1 MGARPR
7 ALARRLTPMD
17 FTLSDEQRTI
27 QETLREFGER
37 EVKPYAAA
45 WDRDERFPAET
56 VRRLGELGFLGMS
69 LPEDVGGG
77 GADALSAALVVEG
90 VARYDASLGLTVAS
104 HTGLA
109 SGHLNA
115 YADDALRRRFLPRMA
130 RGEWLGAWCLTEPGS
145 GSDAAGL
152 RTRAV
157 RDGDSWV
164 LNGSKMFITQG
175 TVGQVYVVLAS
186 TAPDQ
191 GQRGIS
197 AFVVERG
204 TPGLGTGRKIEK
216 LGLRSSDTAEVVL
229 ENVRIPADHLIGQLN
244 QGFKQTLRILDGGRV
259 GIAAWCLG
267 IGRGALEEAIAYSK
281 ERTAFG
287 RPIAEL
293 QAIQFMLAD
302 MATRLDAARVLLY
315 RAAWLKDAGQPFRAA
330 ASMAKLTASEAA
342 MWATTKA
349 VQIFGGYGYMRDYPV
364 ERYMRDAKLGEIG
377 EGTSEVQ
384 RIVIARALLSG
395 GIAAL

>member
-1 MGARPR
+1 
-7 ALARRLTPMD
+7 MD

-175 TVGQVYVVLAS
+175 TVGHVYVVLAS

-267 IGRGALEEAIAYSK
+267 IGRGALEEAVAYSK

>member
-1 MGARPR
+1 
-7 ALARRLTPMD
+7 MD
-17 FTLSDEQRTI
+17 FTLSDEHRHI
-27 QETLREFGER
+27 QETIRDFGER
-37 EVKPYAAA
+37 EIKPHAAA
-45 WDRDERFPAET
+45 WDRDERFPHET
-56 VRRLGELGFLGMS
+56 VRRLGELGFLGVA
-69 LPEDVGGG
+69 LPEELGGG
-77 GADALSAALVVEG
+77 GADTVANLLVVEG
-90 VARYDASLGLTVAS
+90 VARYDAGLGLTVAS

-109 SGHLNA
+109 SGHINLFGSE
-115 YADDALRRRFLPRMA
+115 ALRRRYLPRMA

-157 RDGDSWV
+157 REGDSW
-164 LNGSKMFITQG
+164 LLSGSKMFITQG
-175 TVGQVYVVLAS
+175 SVGHVYVVLAAS
-186 TAPDQ
+186 APDL
-191 GQRGIS
+191 GKRGIS

-204 TPGLGTGRKIEK
+204 TPGLGTGRTIEK
-216 LGLRSSDTAEVVL
+216 LGLRSSDTAEVIL
-229 ENVRIPADHLIGQLN
+229 DNVRVPAENLIGEEGG
-244 QGFKQTLRILDGGRV
+244 GFKQALRLLDAGRV
-259 GIAAWCLG
+259 GIAAWALG
-267 IGRGALEEAIAYSK
+267 IGRGALEDALAYAQ

-302 MATRLDAARVLLY
+302 MATRLDAGRVLMY
-315 RAAWLKDAGQPFRAA
+315 RASWLRDAGRPFQAE
-330 ASMAKLTASEAA
+330 ASMAKLVASEAA

-384 RIVIARALLSG
+384 RMVIARALLRG
-395 GIAAL
+395 TIAGV

>member
-1 MGARPR
+1 
-7 ALARRLTPMD
+7 MD
-17 FTLSDEQRTI
+17 FTISEEHRRI
-27 QETLREFGER
+27 QETIRDFGER
-37 EVKPYAAA
+37 AVKPHAAA
-45 WDRDERFPAET
+45 WDRDEIFPHEAI
-56 VRRLGELGFLGMS
+56 RRLGELGFLGVS

-77 GADALSAALVVEG
+77 GADTLANVLVVEG

-109 SGHLNA
+109 SGHINA
-115 YADDALRRRFLPRMA
+115 YASEAVRQRFLPRMA

-145 GSDAAGL
+145 GSDAAAL

-157 RDGDSWV
+157 RDGDGWV

-175 TVGQVYVVLAS
+175 SVGDVYVVLAS
-186 TAPDQ
+186 TSPEL
-191 GQRGIS
+191 GRRGIS

-204 TPGLGTGRKIEK
+204 TPGLGNGRKIEK
-216 LGLRSSDTAEVVL
+216 LGLRASDTAEVIL
-229 ENVRIPADHLIGQLN
+229 ENVRVPAEHLIGEED
-244 QGFKQTLRILDGGRV
+244 QGFKQALHLLDVGRI

-267 IGRGALEEAIAYSK
+267 IGRGALEESLAYAQ
-281 ERTAFG
+281 ERSAFG

-302 MATRLDAARVLLY
+302 MATRLEAARVLLY
-315 RAAWLKDAGQPFRAA
+315 RAVHLKDSGRPCRAE
-330 ASMAKLTASEAA
+330 ASMAKLAASEAA

-349 VQIFGGYGYMRDYPV
+349 VQVFGGYGYMRDYPV

-384 RIVIARALLSG
+384 RMVIARALLG
-395 GIAAL
+395 GAIAGL

>member
-1 MGARPR
+1 
-7 ALARRLTPMD
+7 MD
-17 FTLSDEQRTI
+17 FALDDEHRHIQATI
-27 QETLREFGER
+27 RDFGER
-37 EVKPYAAA
+37 EIRPHAAA
-45 WDRDERFPAET
+45 WDRDEAFPHAT
-56 VRRLGELGFLGMS
+56 VRRLGELGFLGVS
-69 LPEDVGGG
+69 IPEDLGGG
-77 GADALSAALVVEG
+77 GADTLANLLVIEG

-109 SGHLNA
+109 SGHLNQFGSE
-115 YADDALRRRFLPRMA
+115 ALRRRYLPRMA

-145 GSDAAGL
+145 GSDAAAL

-157 RDGDSWV
+157 RDGDGWV
-164 LNGSKMFITQG
+164 LNGAKMFITQG
-175 TVGQVYVVLAS
+175 SVGHVYVVVAS
-186 TAPDQ
+186 TAPDL
-191 GQRGIS
+191 GKRGVS

-204 TPGLGTGRKIEK
+204 TPGLGNGRKIEK
-216 LGLRSSDTAEVVL
+216 LGLRSSDTAEVIL
-229 ENVRIPADHLIGQLN
+229 ENVRAPADHLIGEEG
-244 QGFKQTLRILDGGRV
+244 QGFKQALRLLDGGRL

-267 IGRGALEEAIAYSK
+267 IGRGALEEALAYAQ

-302 MATRLDAARVLLY
+302 MATRLDAARVLLW
-315 RAAWLKDAGQPFRAA
+315 RGAWLSDAGRPFRTE
-330 ASMAKLTASEAA
+330 ASMAKLLASEAA

-384 RIVIARALLSG
+384 RMVIARALLRAGVAS
-395 GIAAL
+395 L